1 MEESERAMAR
11 TAVASDDGHPWR
23 LVGVGL
29 AGFTIYKAARGRKV
43 DTLVLVGALVT
54 VASFVADQWI

>member
-1 MEESERAMAR
+1 MAK
-11 TAVASDDGHPWR
+11 TDSSHPWR

-29 AGFTIYKAARGRKV
+29 AGVTIYKAARGRKV

-54 VASFVADQWI
+54 VASFVADKWT